1 MWGTRYVKTNPTVP
15 GTRVNDTLFVDKKN
29 VETMSPAQILPRAPK
44 RVTVSPLRYPG
55 GKGLLYSR
63 LRQIIRDNSLT
74 SSTYVEPY
82 AGGAGAALGLLVS
95 GQVASI
101 AINDLDP
108 AVYAF
113 WRSVVNDPDE
123 FSRRVRTVDLT
134 VKEWEKQR
142 EIYDTA
148 PRDDFLRLG
157 FATFYLNRTNR
168 SGVLN
173 AGPIGGK
180 GQTGNYKI
188 DARFNRDTLLE
199 RIRLIGLYAS
209 RITVT
214 NQDGRE
220 IIKQHAGNPNAF
232 IYADPPYFE
241 KAGSLYRN
249 AFHANDHEDLAAC
262 LNGVKTARWVLTYD
276 NVPQVGQLYSERRSR
291 LFSLNYSAHRVTKAQ
306 EVMVFS
312 DSLTIPAD
320 MESGHQKLINC
331 GNGGQCGGLRG

>member
-1 MWGTRYVKTNPTVP
+1 
-15 GTRVNDTLFVDKKN
+15 
-29 VETMSPAQILPRAPK
+29 MSPSQTLLRAPK

-63 LRQIIRDNSLT
+63 LRQIIRENNLT

-101 AINDLDP
+101 VINDLDP

-113 WRSVVNDPDE
+113 WRSVVDDPGE

-142 EIYDTA
+142 EVYDTA
-148 PRDDFLRLG
+148 SPDDLLPLG

-173 AGPIGGK
+173 GGPIGGK
-180 GQTGNYKI
+180 DQSGNYKI

-199 RIRLIGLYAS
+199 RIRLIGLHAS

-220 IIKQHAGNPNAF
+220 IIEQHADNPNAF

-241 KAGSLYRN
+241 KAGSLYMN
-249 AFHANDHEDLAAC
+249 AFDANDHADLATC
-262 LNGVKTARWVLTYD
+262 LNRVTAARWVLTYD
-276 NVPQVGQLYSERRSR
+276 NVPQVGELYSERRSR

-312 DSLTIPAD
+312 DSLTIPD
-320 MESGHQKLINC
+320 DIESGHQELVST
-331 GNGGQCGGLRG
+331 GGLDLDYKEGDDGTAS